1 MYISAFSAFL
11 TPHIC
16 FPRVFQPGASKRSH
30 VKPTYACILNPESRL
45 DITHKVAGYDMQPP
59 LDGPAAAKYF
69 PAGSNIRPLLS
80 PADSGPMRV
89 GVGRGK

>member
-16 FPRVFQPGASKRSH
+16 FPRVFQPPSVQAVTRQTH
-30 VKPTYACILNPESRL
+30 LRLHPESRL

-80 PADSGPMRV
+80 PADSGPMRF
-89 GVGRGK
+89 GAGRGK